1 MKALAEYVM
10 RGRVQALWV
19 AVLTAGTLMF
29 SWLSAAIIALV
40 VLRKGMTEGSY
51 ILMWA
56 VLPAGAILF
65 MGEIGPLGMLLGT
78 SVLAGVLRWTMSWSY
93 TLLAAVAVGLL
104 TGLLLMTL
112 GAGYLATI
120 ADIFRQFIEQFQQ
133 QLSEQGEQVSIQAP
147 SITQIAGLL
156 AMMNAVSSVLCLIL
170 ARWWQSLLY
179 NPKGFGEEFRA
190 LRLTPPVTLVLI
202 VLGLV
207 ASTLGFEYRAWAMIF
222 AIPMVFAAFA
232 LLHWAVNKRQ
242 MSGQWLFV
250 AYMLW
255 FFADLVKAG
264 LVLLAVADS
273 WIDFRRRGDKR
284 TDLK

>member
-40 VLRKGMTEGSY
+40 VLRRGMVEGSY
-51 ILMWA
+51 ILIWA
-56 VLPAGAILF
+56 ILPAGAILF

-78 SVLAGVLRWTMSWSY
+78 SVLAAVLRWTMSWSY
-93 TLLAAVAVGLL
+93 TLLAAVAVGLV

-112 GAGYLATI
+112 GAGYLAAI
-120 ADIFRQFIEQFQQ
+120 ADIFQQFIEQFQQ
-133 QLSEQGEQVSIQAP
+133 QLSEQGEQLTMQAP

-156 AMMNAVSSVLCLIL
+156 AMMNAVSSILCLIL

-179 NPKGFGEEFRA
+179 NPDGFGEEFRA
-190 LRLTPPVTLVLI
+190 LRLASPIT
-202 VLGLV
+202 LGLMVGGV
-207 ASTLGFEYRAWAMIF
+207 AVSALGFEYRTWTMIF

-232 LLHWAVNKRQ
+232 LIHWGVHKRQ

-250 AYMLW
+250 AYALW

-273 WIDFRRRGDKR
+273 WIDFRHRGDKR